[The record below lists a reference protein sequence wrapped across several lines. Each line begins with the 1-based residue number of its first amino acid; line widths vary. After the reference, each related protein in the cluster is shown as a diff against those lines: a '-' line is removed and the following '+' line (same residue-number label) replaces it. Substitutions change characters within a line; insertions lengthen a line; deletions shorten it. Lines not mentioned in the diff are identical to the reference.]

1 MCETCCVN
9 NKFFLLL
16 PFFLIFGSP
25 LLNAQDIN
33 EALKNRMRESIMT
46 PGIPLRQQSHQ
57 QHSIQLNW
65 DKERSAVL
73 KVSPN
78 TRLPTKYDLIPIPPK
93 KEEMKIN
100 MQIIPANASPI
111 NMLPQGSV
119 EYFFDGKQMHIQS
132 NAGKLIVPSGSDFD
146 PVRSYRNLRTEK
158 QRERLQ
164 RILKAY

>member
-1 MCETCCVN
+1 MSETCCEN
-9 NKFFLLL
+9 NKSFCLSLFF
-16 PFFLIFGSP
+16 IFGVS

-46 PGIPLRQQSHQ
+46 PDMPSRQLSNQ
-57 QHSIQLNW
+57 QHLIQLNW
-65 DKERSAVL
+65 DKGRSEVL
-73 KVSPN
+73 RVSPN

-111 NMLPQGSV
+111 NMLLPGSV
-119 EYFFDGKQMHIQS
+119 EYFFDGKRMHIQS
-132 NAGKLIVPSGSDFD
+132 NAGKLVVPSGSDFD
-146 PVRSYRNLRTEK
+146 PVRSFRNMRTEK

>member
-1 MCETCCVN
+1 MCETCCVK

-16 PFFLIFGSP
+16 LFFPIFGAS
-25 LLNAQDIN
+25 LLNAQNIN
-33 EALKNRMRESIMT
+33 DALKNQMQESIMT
-46 PGIPLRQQSHQ
+46 PGIPLLQQSHQ
-57 QHSIQLNW
+57 QYPIQLNW
-65 DKERSAVL
+65 DKERSEVL

-111 NMLPQGSV
+111 NMLPPGSV
-119 EYFFDGKQMHIQS
+119 EYVFDGKQVHIQS
-132 NAGKLIVPSGSDFD
+132 NAGKLVVPSGSDFD
-146 PVRSYRNLRTEK
+146 LVRSYRNRRKEK